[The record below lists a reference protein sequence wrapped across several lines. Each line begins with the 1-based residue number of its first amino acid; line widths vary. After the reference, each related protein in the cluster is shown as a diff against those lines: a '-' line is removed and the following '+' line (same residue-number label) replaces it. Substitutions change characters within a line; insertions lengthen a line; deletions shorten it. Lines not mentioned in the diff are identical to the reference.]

1 MCDEL
6 TKKRKRSFSEAW
18 LTDERYKFWIREVS
32 SDSNMYYCNVC
43 NKNYSCDSIHVS

>member
-18 LTDERYKFWIREVS
+18 LIDERHKSWIREVS
-32 SDSNMYYCNVC
+32 PDSSM
-43 NKNYSCDSIHVS
+43 